1 MVAKAVVVMAVVL
14 WYNSSIDSGSIGD
27 TGSSSGGGTW
37 LEGGYCHT
45 WDIQFFQ
52 AAYQHWDRV

>member
-37 LEGGYCHT
+37 LGGGYCHI

-52 AAYQHWDRV
+52 AT

>member
-14 WYNSSIDSGSIGD
+14 WYNSSIDSGRIGD

-37 LEGGYCHT
+37 LGGGY
-45 WDIQFFQ
+45 
-52 AAYQHWDRV
+52 